1 MKEPKEELYELIKEK
16 NARWVYR
23 PAGDSSILGGFSQ
36 AYGAVD
42 EIITEKPDREG
53 SSFNNIPV
61 SKITNQ
67 EIQHYLGKTSQYTGS
82 LNEALENH
90 GYAGIWDAETE
101 DRTRV
106 WGLTSDEVKD
116 LEYKIVDA
124 LDSSL

>member
-1 MKEPKEELYELIKEK
+1 MKGPREELSEFIREK
-16 NARWVYR
+16 KASWVYR
-23 PAGDSSILGGFSQ
+23 PDGNSSILGGFSQ
-36 AYGAVD
+36 VYGAVD
-42 EIITEKPDREG
+42 EIITEKPEREG

-101 DRTRV
+101 DMTRV
-106 WGLTSDEVKD
+106 WGLTRNEVRD
-116 LEYKIVDA
+116 IENKIVSAIDT
-124 LDSSL
+124 SL